1 MGAMTSQRSR
11 LNLSRARVLRAG
23 VRVADTRGLDALSMR
38 TLAQAVRAKTMT
50 LYGYVGGKDEL
61 LSGIVDLVV
70 SEFPLP
76 DPQADW
82 KSAIRAS
89 LLGAHEVLL
98 RHPWACSLMLSA
110 TPSHARVLYIE
121 ALLRTLRLGGF
132 SATMTH
138 HAYHIL
144 DSHLIGFTLWQT
156 GYSAAPDLRKRAQTF
171 VARSGDEFPYI
182 AEHAKEHATTG
193 KPAMSEFAFALDLVL
208 KGLSELRRPE
218 Q

>member
-1 MGAMTSQRSR
+1 MEAATRPRSR
-11 LNLSRARVLRAG
+11 LNLSRARILRAG
-23 VRVADTRGLDALSMR
+23 VRLADTRGLDALSMR

-50 LYGYVGGKDEL
+50 LYGYVADKDEL

-70 SEFPLP
+70 DEFPLP

-89 LLGAHEVLL
+89 LLAAHEVLL
-98 RHPWACSLMLSA
+98 RHPWACALMLSA
-110 TPSHARVLYIE
+110 TPSQARVRHIE
-121 ALLRTLRLGGF
+121 ALLRALRTGGF

-156 GYSAAPDLRKRAQTF
+156 GYTAAPDLRKRAAAF

-182 AEHAKEHATTG
+182 AEHAKVHATG
-193 KPAMSEFAFALDLVL
+193 KPPVSEFAFALDLIL
-208 KGLSELRRPE
+208 KGLSELRLE
-218 Q
+218 EK